1 MATYA
6 HTEAVCCFQPPSP
19 SSKATSP
26 FLWTAAPN
34 LSGLVVHNK
43 GKARTPQVF
52 KLDWHPPNETGLLQP
67 ENPHRAK
74 PAKTT
79 SSQCAPPAS
88 PPLSTCPLLIHS
100 TPRPL
105 ADGAWPHVCSY
116 SGHILCRKFT
126 HCNNWTQIHL
136 GVNILSFMQTGWG
149 ARTPCCSPFLSQSP
163 FTLPP
168 RNDQQSNG
176 SSPLLLRAHCINE
189 PQSLLTTAYACACE
203 RQRQRGRGGRGRE
216 EEMGSGGREILT
228 LFKAQ
233 APNGVMKIL
242 PYIYC

>member
-1 MATYA
+1 MRLDCFNLRI
-6 HTEAVCCFQPPSP
+6 HTGQS
-19 SSKATSP
+19 
-26 FLWTAAPN
+26 
-34 LSGLVVHNK
+34 
-43 GKARTPQVF
+43 
-52 KLDWHPPNETGLLQP
+52 LQRP
-67 ENPHRAK
+67 
-74 PAKTT
+74 
-79 SSQCAPPAS
+79 PPAS
-88 PPLSTCPLLIHS
+88 VPRLLRHHSAHAHCRFTPHPGRWLTVPGLMCVATVDIFSAESLPTTTTEHKSTWELIFFLLCC
-100 TPRPL
+100 L
-105 ADGAWPHVCSY
+105 
-116 SGHILCRKFT
+116 
-126 HCNNWTQIHL
+126 
-136 GVNILSFMQTGWG
+136 METGWG

-189 PQSLLTTAYACACE
+189 PQSLLTTAYACA